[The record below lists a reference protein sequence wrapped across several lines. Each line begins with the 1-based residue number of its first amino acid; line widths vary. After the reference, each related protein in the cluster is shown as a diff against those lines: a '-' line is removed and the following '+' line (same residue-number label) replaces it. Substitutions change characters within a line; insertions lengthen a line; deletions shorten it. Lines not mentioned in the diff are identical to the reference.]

1 MPRPS
6 GFSFRRSP
14 LERNQRY
21 RERYVMVEFDLDRLQ
36 ALGRLT
42 RKEKFST
49 EEAKAL
55 LLLYREQLEDVMTE
69 AVRQFLREKL

>member
-1 MPRPS
+1 MS
-6 GFSFRRSP
+6 KLKCKDEDGSETFWKDGCEP
-14 LERNQRY
+14 LS
-21 RERYVMVEFDLDRLQ
+21 VEFDLDRLR

-69 AVRQFLREKL
+69 AVRQFLRERL